1 MGDRL
6 GTPGAVGFLRFLKQ
20 IYFYSFHTTL
30 ASLHCTEVPFQ
41 TFYLILTHSW
51 VTTVN
56 EKEKKKCRNMFRL
69 RWIFGLTPCQRPYH
83 VEHTS
88 SRPITEV
95 KQHWARI
102 VLGWETA
109 WELLVLLAF
118 FYFGFVWKLKKYNFF
133 PIDTSVAKQNKN
145 FCGNWGSEEWVCKL
159 WFCGISKTNKII
171 YTFLSNLKNSHKHSQ
186 IGTLVLF

>member
-56 EKEKKKCRNMFRL
+56 EKEKKKCRNMFCL
-69 RWIFGLTPCQRPYH
+69 RWTFGPSPCQRPYH

-118 FYFGFVWKLKKYNFF
+118 FYFEFVWKLKKYNFF
-133 PIDTSVAKQNKN
+133 SNWHLSCKTKQKLLLKLGQWRVSLQTLILWNFKN
-145 FCGNWGSEEWVCKL
+145 QQN
-159 WFCGISKTNKII
+159 
-171 YTFLSNLKNSHKHSQ
+171 NLY
-186 IGTLVLF
+186 IFI